1 MEVEQYKN
9 NEVALHEQL
18 AKLVTHAEKSM
29 ADKTALEKVVSLWN
43 CHIRY
48 NKRPYKLY
56 ALIVYYVNSTM
67 IFFNE
72 PF

>member
-43 CHIRY
+43 CHIRI
-48 NKRPYKLY
+48 KLIIRDLINY
-56 ALIVYYVNSTM
+56 MHLLFTMLIVL
-67 IFFNE
+67 
-72 PF
+72 